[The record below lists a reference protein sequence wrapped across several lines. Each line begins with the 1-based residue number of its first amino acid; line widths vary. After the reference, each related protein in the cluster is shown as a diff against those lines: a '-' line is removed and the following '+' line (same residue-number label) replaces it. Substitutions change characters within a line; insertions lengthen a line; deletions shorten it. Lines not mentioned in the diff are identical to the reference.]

1 MFNHHNS
8 TLRLLTYCLALFLF
22 SPAIADKKADDDSDR
37 VDELHDEWSE
47 WVLKTANQVDGFFS
61 NTQASDAD
69 QQTRLRAFLRVRYDG
84 NEGTKFSPG
93 IRARIS
99 LPNTE
104 NRLKL
109 ILGDDEDE
117 GRINDLDDNQQ
128 NISLQVRGKR
138 ETALK
143 QIRFDIGIRRRDS
156 RYQPYVR
163 ARHSKAFTTDGPWVP
178 RFTNSFYYFTK
189 SKFEYRGQADFD
201 RIIGE
206 HLFFRPTTVVR
217 WYENN
222 SNECNDGWCL
232 DQYFSLYEKLRRSK
246 SEAIAYDLE
255 IYLRDKPEFDVFDA
269 VLKARYRRMTKKKWL
284 FWEVEPGVHFP
295 SEYGHDAT
303 FRFTVRLE
311 GIFGYNT
318 TVDINENFMPVKAP
332 WEENTQ
338 SAD

>member
-1 MFNHHNS
+1 MPNHHKR
-8 TLRLLTYCLALFLF
+8 TLRLLTCCLALFLF
-22 SPAIADKKADDDSDR
+22 SPAIADKKADDDIDR

-178 RFTNSFYYFTK
+178 RLTNSFYYFTK
-189 SKFEYRGQADFD
+189 SKR
-201 RIIGE
+201 
-206 HLFFRPTTVVR
+206 
-217 WYENN
+217 
-222 SNECNDGWCL
+222 C
-232 DQYFSLYEKLRRSK
+232 
-246 SEAIAYDLE
+246 
-255 IYLRDKPEFDVFDA
+255 
-269 VLKARYRRMTKKKWL
+269 
-284 FWEVEPGVHFP
+284 
-295 SEYGHDAT
+295 
-303 FRFTVRLE
+303 
-311 GIFGYNT
+311 
-318 TVDINENFMPVKAP
+318 
-332 WEENTQ
+332 
-338 SAD
+338 

>member
-1 MFNHHNS
+1 MSDHFN
-8 TLRLLTYCLALFLF
+8 TPLRLLTCCLALFLF
-22 SPAIADKKADDDSDR
+22 SPAIADTEADGDHDR
-37 VDELHDEWSE
+37 VDELHDDWSE
-47 WVLKTANQVDGFFS
+47 WVLETANRVDGFFS
-61 NTQASDAD
+61 NAQAGEVD
-69 QQTRLRAFLRVRYDG
+69 QQTRLRAFIRVRYDG
-84 NEGTKFSPG
+84 NEGTKLSPG
-93 IRARIS
+93 VRARVS

-138 ETALK
+138 ENALK
-143 QIRFDIGIRRRDS
+143 QVRFDLGIRRRDG
-156 RYQPYVR
+156 RYQPYMR
-163 ARHSKAFTTDGPWVP
+163 ARHSKAFTTGGPWLP
-178 RFTNSFYYFTK
+178 RLTNSFYYFTQ

-201 RIIGE
+201 RVIGRDF
-206 HLFFRPTTVVR
+206 FFRPTTVVR

-222 SNECNDGWCL
+222 SGECNDGWCL

-246 SEAIAYDLE
+246 SEAIAYDVE
-255 IYLRDKPEFDVFDA
+255 IFLRDKPEFTVHDA
-269 VLKARYRRMTKKKWL
+269 FLKVRYRRMTKKKWL
-284 FWEVEPGVHFP
+284 FWEVEPAVHFP
-295 SEYGHDAT
+295 ADYDHDTT

>member
-1 MFNHHNS
+1 MHDHYNRPS
-8 TLRLLTYCLALFLF
+8 RLLICCLAFFLF
-22 SPAIADKKADDDSDR
+22 SPAIADKNADDGSGR

-47 WVLKTANQVDGFFS
+47 WVLKTASQIDGFFS
-61 NTQASDAD
+61 NTQTSQVD
-69 QQTRLRAFLRVRYDG
+69 QQTRLRAFIRVRYDG
-84 NEGTKFSPG
+84 NEGTKLSPG

-138 ETALK
+138 EAALK
-143 QIRFDIGIRRRDS
+143 QIHFDIGIRRRDS

-163 ARHSKAFTTDGPWVP
+163 ARHSRAFTTKGPWLP
-178 RFTNSFYYFTK
+178 RLANSFYYFTK

-201 RIIGE
+201 RVIGQNF
-206 HLFFRPTTVVR
+206 FFRPTTVVR

-222 SNECNDGWCL
+222 SGECNDGWCL

-255 IYLRDKPEFDVFDA
+255 IYLRDKPEFTVHDA
-269 VLKARYRRMTKKKWL
+269 FLKVRYRRMTKKKWL

-295 SEYGHDAT
+295 SKYDHDPT
-303 FRFTVRLE
+303 FRFTIRLE
-311 GIFGYNT
+311 GIFGYRT
-318 TVDINENFMPVKAP
+318 TVDIKENFMPAKAS
-332 WEENTQ
+332 WSRN
-338 SAD
+338 

>member
-1 MFNHHNS
+1 MLNHRN
-8 TLRLLTYCLALFLF
+8 TPMRLLACCLAFFLF
-22 SPAIADKKADDDSDR
+22 SPAIADEEADDGSGR

-61 NTQASDAD
+61 NSH
-69 QQTRLRAFLRVRYDG
+69 
-84 NEGTKFSPG
+84 PG

-117 GRINDLDDNQQ
+117 GRLNDLDDNQQ

-178 RFTNSFYYFTK
+178 RLTNSFYYFTK

-201 RIIGE
+201 RVIGQDF
-206 HLFFRPTTVVR
+206 FFRPMMAGVSTSISACMKNCGAR
-217 WYENN
+217 N
-222 SNECNDGWCL
+222 
-232 DQYFSLYEKLRRSK
+232 QRRSPTTWK
-246 SEAIAYDLE
+246 FIFAINRSL
-255 IYLRDKPEFDVFDA
+255 IYSML
-269 VLKARYRRMTKKKWL
+269 
-284 FWEVEPGVHFP
+284 
-295 SEYGHDAT
+295 S
-303 FRFTVRLE
+303 
-311 GIFGYNT
+311 
-318 TVDINENFMPVKAP
+318 
-332 WEENTQ
+332 
-338 SAD
+338 